1 MRLLGRISQTC
12 WGGMAVEDRGWGEL
26 NTRRTIRTH
35 GVSGG
40 DLGGKGVRR
49 EAREEST
56 QHTIFQNLAPRA
68 WEAES
73 RTN

>member
-1 MRLLGRISQTC
+1 MGLLG

-26 NTRRTIRTH
+26 STQRTSRTH
-35 GVSGG
+35 EVSGG
-40 DLGGKGVRR
+40 DLGGKGARR

-73 RTN
+73 GTN